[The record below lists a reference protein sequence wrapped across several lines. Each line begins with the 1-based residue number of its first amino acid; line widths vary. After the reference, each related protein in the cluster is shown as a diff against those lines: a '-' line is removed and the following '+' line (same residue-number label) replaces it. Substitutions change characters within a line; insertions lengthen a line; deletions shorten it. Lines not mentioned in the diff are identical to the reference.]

1 MSFRIEGPRMRIT
14 QTTIAIAAFAGA
26 AILALFAAWWAA
38 VVIEN
43 RSAAAV
49 TSRLL
54 TAGITWATV
63 ESDGLQVQLQGT
75 APNEAARFRA
85 VNLAGSV
92 VESSRVRDLLEVT
105 PVRAIEA
112 PRFSVEMLRND
123 DGISLIGLLPAEAEG
138 ASSQPALAEE
148 AAAIDDGIAVSD
160 MLETAAFPAPAGWDD
175 ALAYGLEALK
185 VLPRAKISVAADR
198 VAITAI
204 SGSEAEKRR
213 LESELARRKPEGL
226 AIALDISAPRPV
238 LTPFTLRFVK
248 DAESARFDACSAD
261 TERARARILAAAVA
275 AGAEGK
281 TPCTIGLGV
290 PSPRWA
296 EAAEA
301 GIRAVNALGA
311 GSITFSDADVTLL
324 AAAETPQATFDRV
337 VGELQTALPEVFSL
351 KSTLPPK
358 PGPTPEGPAEF
369 TATLAEDGQVQ
380 LRGRVTDEVQR
391 RAVDSYA
398 RANFGAG
405 RVYTATRLD
414 PELPDGWPV
423 RVFAGIEALAEL
435 HHGTLLVRADT
446 VEVAGITGSQDA
458 RARIA
463 QVLSDKLGQGKT
475 FRVAVSYDEA
485 LDPLAALPTPQECI
499 ADINAALARQKITFA
514 PGSAEIAPTAN
525 PTMDA
530 LAAILIR
537 CPNVT
542 LEIGGHTD
550 AQGSAEGNRALSQAR
565 AEAVLLSLQ
574 GRRAPVAGL
583 TAFGYG
589 EDQPIADNGT
599 EEGREANRRIEFKMT
614 GGAATPAAEA
624 SAETPAETDTP
635 ADTPTDTPAS
645 DTGLAMAATATPT
658 GSGTPQDCVSRLN
671 AILARSQINFKPG
684 SAEIDSDVSGTL
696 DALAIILGQCPEEKL
711 EIGGHTDAQGSSEGN
726 RKLSQSRA
734 EAVLAALQSRGVNA
748 DSLTAFGYGEG
759 RPLADNG
766 TRDGREA
773 NRRIEFA
780 RAGATA
786 PAADEAATS
795 EAVESGPPTGDEPT
809 GDGPAGDASA
819 GEAPASSDAAVDGT
833 TPEAAPDFSADESP
847 SSAPATATQRPQTR
861 PQQP

>member
-1 MSFRIEGPRMRIT
+1 MRIT

-26 AILALFAAWWAA
+26 AILAMFAAWWAA

-43 RSAAAV
+43 RSAVAV

-54 TAGITWATV
+54 TSGITWATV
-63 ESDGLQVQLQGT
+63 EADGLQVQLHGT

-123 DGISLIGLLPAEAEG
+123 DGISLIGLLPADAEG
-138 ASSQPALAEE
+138 AASQPALADE
-148 AAAIDDGIAVSD
+148 AAAIAEGIAVSD
-160 MLETAAFPAPAGWDD
+160 MLETAAFPAPAGWDA
-175 ALAYGLEALK
+175 ALAYGLQALK

-226 AIALDISAPRPV
+226 AVALDISAPRPV

-248 DAESARFDACSAD
+248 DAEGARFDACSAD

-275 AGAEGK
+275 AGTEGK

-301 GIRAVNALGA
+301 GIRAVDALGA
-311 GSITFSDADVTLL
+311 GSVTFSDADVTLL

-358 PGPTPEGPAEF
+358 PTATQEGPAEF

-380 LRGRVTDEVQR
+380 LRGRVTDEVLR

-398 RANFGAG
+398 RANFGAAK
-405 RVYTATRLD
+405 VYTATRLD

-475 FRVAVSYDEA
+475 FKVAVSYDES

-514 PGSAEIAPTAN
+514 PGSAEIAATAHPTLE
-525 PTMDA
+525 A
-530 LAAILIR
+530 LAAILIQ
-537 CPNVT
+537 CPDVT

-550 AQGSAEGNRALSQAR
+550 AQGSTEGNRALSQAR

-589 EDQPIADNGT
+589 EDRPIADNGS
-599 EEGREANRRIEFKMT
+599 EEGREANRRIEFRMT
-614 GGAATPAAEA
+614 GDAAAPAAG
-624 SAETPAETDTP
+624 TT
-635 ADTPTDTPAS
+635 ADTPGETDAPAT
-645 DTGLAMAATATPT
+645 DAPTTEAGLALAPDAAPA
-658 GSGTPQDCVSRLN
+658 GSGTPLDCVSRLN
-671 AILARSQINFKPG
+671 AILAHRQISFKPG

-696 DALAIILGQCPEEKL
+696 DALAIILGQCPQEKL
-711 EIGGHTDAQGSSEGN
+711 EIGGHTDAQGSTEGN

-734 EAVLAALQSRGVNA
+734 EAVLAALQTRGVA
-748 DSLTAFGYGEG
+748 IDGLTAFGYGEG

-766 TRDGREA
+766 TKDGREA
-773 NRRIEFA
+773 NRRIEFTL
-780 RAGATA
+780 AGAADTA
-786 PAADEAATS
+786 TDPAADEATPP
-795 EAVESGPPTGDEPT
+795 EAEERSTPAEIEPT
-809 GDGPAGDASA
+809 GDGPADEAPA
-819 GEAPASSDAAVDGT
+819 GNRPADEAPASDDAAADST
-833 TPEAAPDFSADESP
+833 TPDFSADTSP
-847 SSAPATATQRPQTR
+847 SAAPAEATKRPKTR
-861 PQQP
+861 PEQP